1 MYVTTFKELFEKL
14 DIKELSDE
22 EYEMEFGEKKPIPSS
37 TLQKEIQEY
46 FSNTDPKKIQEDWE
60 KTKMFDES
68 GIDWKI
74 ILGDED
80 ISKFHISQCH

>member
-1 MYVTTFKELFEKL
+1 MENGLNYKEYHQK
-14 DIKELSDE
+14 S
-22 EYEMEFGEKKPIPSS
+22 PS

-80 ISKFHISQCH
+80 ISKFHICH

>member
-1 MYVTTFKELFEKL
+1 MENGLNNKECFQK
-14 DIKELSDE
+14 S
-22 EYEMEFGEKKPIPSS
+22 PSA
-37 TLQKEIQEY
+37 LQKEIQEY

-68 GIDWKI
+68 GIDWRI

-80 ISKFHISQCH
+80 ISKFHIPQCH